1 MRIYEKKMKKMKFIS
16 VTFVSYVNP
25 CSLQNKKVGKKEQ
38 KDNIE
43 SRARFHRFSHPNSI
57 KCMLLIY

>member
-1 MRIYEKKMKKMKFIS
+1 MKKMKFIS

-38 KDNIE
+38 KYNIE